1 MQLTAVLSFRFDRSK
16 VVPDGT
22 ATLDRIMVEH
32 DACDLLAD
40 DAPFEPEKVQV
51 VALFA
56 RAAAGSGGGVMA
68 GAGWATGEAITNAPK
83 AASRVQVRSMMA
95 KEYSQC

>member
-1 MQLTAVLSFRFDRSK
+1 LEYTQLTAVLSLRLDRSK

-40 DAPFEPEKVQV
+40 DAPLEPEKVQV

-56 RAAAGSGGGVMA
+56 RAGSGGAVTTGLA
-68 GAGWATGEAITNAPK
+68 TATGWATGEANADAPK
-83 AASRVQVRSMMA
+83 AASRA
-95 KEYSQC
+95 